1 MFKIVLFF
9 VLYFSFSI
17 AKHEH
22 YDGYVVYQITVTDKQ
37 QAERVYAL
45 ENELLLDVW
54 LYAAPTIPGLV
65 LVPGPMRERF
75 QSKVAAIGAQY
86 ELQVENVKE
95 IVDLEEKLLA
105 TAAFRKSTRP
115 GRLSFDKIH
124 RYAEVNAYLDELAEK
139 YDTVT
144 VVSAGKSFEGRDI
157 RYLKI
162 STTNF
167 EDTNKPVIMLQSLL
181 HAREWVTLPV
191 TLYAIEKLVI
201 DITDKNLVDNIDWII
216 LPIANPDGYEFSHE
230 HLRFWRK
237 NRSTG
242 HTITNLCVGVDLNR
256 NFGYN
261 FGLWSSDIACSEA
274 YHGKGPFSEPE
285 SQAVRSIVLE
295 HSNRLELY
303 FDVHSHGSIILYGYG
318 DGILP
323 PNGLTIHLVAVRI
336 AQAID
341 AVKWPSKPNYRVG
354 NIAMT
359 FANVS
364 GTAMDYVQGI
374 GVPLSYI
381 HEMPAHRNEN
391 NSLTGTLVDPDYIE
405 QAGYET
411 WEGIKVGARWVLENS
426 RRNKH

>member
-37 QAERVYAL
+37 QAERVYTL

-75 QSKVAAIGAQY
+75 QSEVAAIG
-86 ELQVENVKE
+86 
-95 IVDLEEKLLA
+95 
-105 TAAFRKSTRP
+105 
-115 GRLSFDKIH
+115 
-124 RYAEVNAYLDELAEK
+124 
-139 YDTVT
+139 
-144 VVSAGKSFEGRDI
+144 
-157 RYLKI
+157 
-162 STTNF
+162 
-167 EDTNKPVIMLQSLL
+167 DTNKPVIMLQSLL

-341 AVKWPSKPNYRVG
+341 AVKWPSKPNYSVG
-354 NIAMT
+354 NIALT

>member
-1 MFKIVLFF
+1 MTTPLCEQYTKEMMNKFKLRR
-9 VLYFSFSI
+9 LSN
-17 AKHEH
+17 H
-22 YDGYVVYQITVTDKQ
+22 
-37 QAERVYAL
+37 RVYAL

-54 LYAAPTIPGLV
+54 SYAAPSIPGLV
-65 LVPGPMRERF
+65 LVPGPIRERF
-75 QSKVAAIGAQY
+75 EAEVAAIGVQY

-95 IVDLEEKLLA
+95 IVELEEKLL
-105 TAAFRKSTRP
+105 TIAAFRSSNRP

-124 RYAEVNAYLDELAEK
+124 RYTEVNAYLDDLAEK

-144 VVSAGKSFEGRDI
+144 VVSAGRSFEGRDI

-167 EDTNKPVIMLQSLL
+167 QDTNKPVIMLQSLL

-201 DITDKNLVDNIDWII
+201 DITDRDLVDNIDWII
-216 LPIANPDGYEFSHE
+216 LPIVNPDGYEFSHE
-230 HLRFWRK
+230 HIRFWRK
-237 NRSTG
+237 TRSTG

-285 SQAVRSIVLE
+285 SQAVRNIVLE
-295 HSNRLELY
+295 HISRMEL
-303 FDVHSHGSIILYGYG
+303 FLDIHSYGSIILYGYG

-323 PNGLTIHLVAVRI
+323 PNGLTINLVGVRM

-354 NIAMT
+354 NIGLT

-381 HEMPAHRNEN
+381 HEMPAHNNEN
-391 NSLTGTLVDPDYIE
+391 NSLTGTLVDPEYIE

-411 WEGIKVGARWVLENS
+411 WEGIKVGARWVLQNA
-426 RRNKH
+426 RRRKH